1 MDTFLPDYPLNTE
14 KIVCYCK
21 FFDPNLRFISN
32 LLLHTV
38 NTQRVINQTIS
49 FMLAALLLVVAG
61 ARSWSD
67 NGILSQNTPLVKKEL
82 AKSSAAK
89 QAPESGEA
97 KVSALA
103 LDAVITPAISFDF
116 SHYFYFLPQPVW
128 HFVAKELAVRFT
140 FQESFFLF
148 SYFHRIFGRFIVTNA
163 P

>member
-1 MDTFLPDYPLNTE
+1 M
-14 KIVCYCK
+14 K
-21 FFDPNLRFISN
+21 
-32 LLLHTV
+32 
-38 NTQRVINQTIS
+38 TQRVINQTIS
-49 FMLAALLLVVAG
+49 FMLAAMLLVVAG

-67 NGILSQNTPLVKKEL
+67 HAIGGQNLVSKSKEI
-82 AKSSAAK
+82 AKSGAAE
-89 QAPESGEA
+89 QASQPGEA

-103 LDAVITPAISFDF
+103 LDAVITPAISFNF
-116 SHYFYFLPQPVW
+116 SDYFYFLPQPVW

>member
-1 MDTFLPDYPLNTE
+1 VKP
-14 KIVCYCK
+14 
-21 FFDPNLRFISN
+21 
-32 LLLHTV
+32 
-38 NTQRVINQTIS
+38 QRAINQTIS

-67 NGILSQNTPLVKKEL
+67 HTLGSQQLISKAKEITKGNV
-82 AKSSAAK
+82 ADHASE
-89 QAPESGEA
+89 PGEA
-97 KVSALA
+97 KVCALA
-103 LDAVITPAISFDF
+103 IDAVITPAISFDF

-128 HFVAKELAVRFT
+128 DFVAKELAVRFT